1 MRADSEIKHAPSW
14 LVRGPNTVVVLN
26 AERYQENVVDRTL
39 GEKRRVIS
47 RLYLGA
53 SRASDELRFVCSTAK
68 GGIAEALKGP
78 IDAECVILDK

>member
-1 MRADSEIKHAPSW
+1 M
-14 LVRGPNTVVVLN
+14 LN

-39 GEKRRVIS
+39 GEKRRFIS

-78 IDAECVILDK
+78 IDAECVMLDK